1 MSRRVNKERQC
12 SEKCYLNP
20 EKCLW
25 QKKQKR
31 RVCHSGYVWNATQLD
46 GNSVTGSTFQVP
58 RFLMTD
64 LLGVSLR
71 PLISAPMRA
80 FQCVNGRGHASA
92 ESSSVMQPPS
102 LTSTQVVHHS
112 HSTQPTAHDPT
123 FHLQSASFSPP
134 FCCCTSMRTHSHT
147 PPSGC
152 TAYGAA
158 SAL

>member
-1 MSRRVNKERQC
+1 MPAVGLLPMGGREAVTYGKMPTMETCPLCKRRKGSAISKAYPDRRARDLILFVLGGAKAQVSRRVNKERQC

-71 PLISAPMRA
+71 
-80 FQCVNGRGHASA
+80 
-92 ESSSVMQPPS
+92 
-102 LTSTQVVHHS
+102 
-112 HSTQPTAHDPT
+112 
-123 FHLQSASFSPP
+123 HLG
-134 FCCCTSMRTHSHT
+134 MV
-147 PPSGC
+147 
-152 TAYGAA
+152 
-158 SAL
+158 L